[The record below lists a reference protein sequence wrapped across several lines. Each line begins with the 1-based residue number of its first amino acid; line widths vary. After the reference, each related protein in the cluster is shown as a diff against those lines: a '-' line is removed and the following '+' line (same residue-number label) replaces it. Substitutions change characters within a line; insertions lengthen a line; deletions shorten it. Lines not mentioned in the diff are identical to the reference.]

1 VCNNLKELQ
10 DFLNEMI
17 ESDQYTYEEI
27 LTVSQEL
34 DFLLVNYLKGQN
46 HDKKEP

>member
-1 VCNNLKELQ
+1 MCNNLKELQ

-34 DFLLVNYLKGQN
+34 DFLLVDYLKGQN

>member
-34 DFLLVNYLKGQN
+34 DFLLVDYLKRQN

>member
-1 VCNNLKELQ
+1 MCNNLKELQ

-34 DFLLVNYLKGQN
+34 DFLLVDYLKRQN

>member
-1 VCNNLKELQ
+1 MCNNLKELQ

>member
-1 VCNNLKELQ
+1 
-10 DFLNEMI
+10 MI

-34 DFLLVNYLKGQN
+34 DFLLVDYLKRQN

>member
-34 DFLLVNYLKGQN
+34 DFLLVDYLKGQN

>member
-1 VCNNLKELQ
+1 
-10 DFLNEMI
+10 MI

-34 DFLLVNYLKGQN
+34 DFLLVDYLKGQN